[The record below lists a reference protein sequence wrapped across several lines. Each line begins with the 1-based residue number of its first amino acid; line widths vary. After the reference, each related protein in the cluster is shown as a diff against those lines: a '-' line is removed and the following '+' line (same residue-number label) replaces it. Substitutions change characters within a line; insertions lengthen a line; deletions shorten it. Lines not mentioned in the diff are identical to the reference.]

1 MKRIAISALIMGAMS
16 APVFAS
22 GHIECDGAACIV
34 NKGGKVV
41 WTITNDNPL
50 DGTNPG
56 GKGRTQNAA
65 GGLTTAAGKGLELF
79 QPPSDD

>member
-16 APVFAS
+16 APLYAG
-22 GHIECDGAACIV
+22 GHCDGEACII

-41 WTITNDNPL
+41 WTITDL
-50 DGTNPG
+50 DQLEGTNPG
-56 GKGRTQNAA
+56 GKGRTPNAA

-79 QPPSDD
+79 VVPSDD